1 MRLTLI
7 NPELEN
13 VNLIKEGAI
22 PYYLYKYFGYKVTIV
37 SYKNGDYPYADTLVK
52 GVDIRFIT
60 KNNVRDKKTDRSL
73 VNILRGSVV
82 RYIKENFNNIDI
94 LHLTGFSKETLVY
107 AYIFKKYNKNGIV
120 YVKADTDYGIAH
132 IDYLENFFKRN
143 LLKNFFNKVDLYSV
157 ESSPVLKYFHE
168 KYKNIL
174 TGLIS
179 RPIPFLYFGP
189 LFEDVDTKKEKI
201 ILTVARL
208 GSHQKNSELL
218 VRAFIRLNQ
227 PDWSLVLIGSY
238 DEEFNEWISRV
249 LAPHPEVKKRVRLLG
264 SLEDRE
270 ELFDWYRRSA
280 IFCLP
285 SRHESFGIAL
295 LEASANGCFPITT
308 GVMEI
313 PAAFDILNNWKF
325 GKKVISED
333 ENDLLRC
340 LQASTD
346 SRFEVERV
354 RISKELKSYIE
365 MNFNTYKIVEFLDR
379 TLRNALDSV
388 KEA

>member
-7 NPELEN
+7 NPNLEN

-22 PYYLYKYFGYKVTIV
+22 PYFLHKYFGYKVTIV
-37 SYKNGDYPYADTLVK
+37 CYKKGDYPYAETLVK
-52 GVDIRFIT
+52 GVSIKFIN
-60 KNNVRDKKTDRSL
+60 KNSVRNRKAERSL
-73 VNILRGSVV
+73 INIFRGSVV
-82 RYIKENFNNIDI
+82 KYIKENHTNIDI

-120 YVKADTDYGIAH
+120 YVKSDTDYGIVH
-132 IDYLENFFKRN
+132 TDYLKSPIKRR
-143 LLKNFFNKVDLYSV
+143 LLKIFFNKVDLYSI

-168 KYKNIL
+168 KYQNIL

-179 RPIPFLYFGP
+179 RPIPFVYFGP
-189 LFEDVDTKKEKI
+189 FLDDADIKKEKI

-218 VRAFIRLNQ
+218 VRAFIRLNK
-227 PDWSLVLIGSY
+227 PDWSLVLIGPY
-238 DEEFNEWISRV
+238 DKEFNEWINRIFY
-249 LAPHPEVKKRVRLLG
+249 PHPEIKKRVHLLG
-264 SLEDRE
+264 NLENRE
-270 ELFDWYRRSA
+270 ELFDWYRKST

-295 LEASANGCFPITT
+295 LEASANACFPITT
-308 GVMEI
+308 GVQEI
-313 PAAFDILNNWKF
+313 PAAFDILDDWKF
-325 GKKVISED
+325 GKKIISED

-340 LQASTD
+340 LQAATD
-346 SRFEVERV
+346 SRFKEECE
-354 RISKELKSYIE
+354 RISKELKHHIE
-365 MNFNTYKIVEFLDR
+365 MNFNTYKIIEFLDY
-379 TLRNALDSV
+379 TFRNALDSG